1 MLKTKLP
8 KLFILSFILFCH
20 IFSMLIPTSA
30 AMGIYTANMKNKDIA
45 PICSGNGQMRWIKL
59 SDYYETG
66 KLSFIEQP
74 ASDVPSEQEDNSKN
88 SCSICSIYKQLDNHS
103 TGLIAHDLVI
113 ENITSE
119 APLSFLQHFTKR
131 SSLSPSSRDPPFLT

>member
-1 MLKTKLP
+1 M
-8 KLFILSFILFCH
+8 S
-20 IFSMLIPTSA
+20 
-30 AMGIYTANMKNKDIA
+30 IYTANMKNKDIA

-59 SDYYETG
+59 SEYYETG
-66 KLSFIEQP
+66 KLNFIEKP
-74 ASDVPSEQEDNSKN
+74 ALGEPSDQTDDTNN
-88 SCSICSIYKQLDNHS
+88 TCSICSIYKQLDNHS
-103 TGLIAHDLVI
+103 TGLIAHALVI